1 MLQAAADLGL
11 VPALAGCA
19 SPDDD
24 GDEDEG
30 GDEDGGSD
38 EDGGGDDGVYRQDD
52 SLRAAR

>member
-30 GDEDGGSD
+30 GDEDGG
-38 EDGGGDDGVYRQDD
+38 GDDGVYRQDD